1 MINLILI
8 GAPGSGKGT
17 QANFIKRDFNIAHIS
32 TGDMFRENITNNTE
46 LGLEAKKYMDK
57 GDLVPDEITVNMISE
72 RLKQDDCKTGFMLDG
87 FPRTIEQAK
96 SLDEMLKSLNIKLT
110 AVLNLKADDAEVLK
124 RLLSRGRS
132 DDNEKTIKNRLNI
145 FKNQSEPILEHYQD
159 KTKVIDVISQGLPND
174 IYANIEKSLKEI

>member
-17 QANFIKRDFNIAHIS
+17 QAKFIKKDFDIAHIS
-32 TGDMFRENITNNTE
+32 TGDMFRENIKNNTE
-46 LGLEAKKYMDK
+46 LGLEAQKYMDK
-57 GDLVPDEITVNMISE
+57 GDLVPDEVTVNMISE

-96 SLDEMLKSLNIKLT
+96 ALDEMLKSLNIKLN

-132 DDNEKTIKNRLNI
+132 DDNEATIKNRLNI
-145 FKNQSEPILEHYQD
+145 FKNQSEPILDHYQD
-159 KTKVIDVISQGLPND
+159 KTKIIDVLSEGLLED
-174 IYANIEKSLKEI
+174 IYANIKESLKEI